1 MSSSDFLKKLAQEKI
16 IAVIRS
22 PNLPIG
28 LKMAHAVAEAGLQ
41 IIEITWNSD
50 RPITLIQQLQK
61 ELPECLIGT
70 GTILTDSQLAEAM
83 NIGCQFIFTPHTQPS
98 FLAKAVK
105 ANIPM
110 IPGAL
115 TPTEIVTAWQQG
127 ATCVKVFPIG
137 AVGGP
142 DYIKSLQGPL
152 GQIPLI
158 PTGGVTLA
166 NSQQFLKAGAIAV
179 GLASDLFPD
188 ALVKTEN
195 WQGITAI
202 AQKLQKELKSSYI

>member
-1 MSSSDFLKKLAQEKI
+1 MSSSDFLEKLAQEKI

-22 PNLPIG
+22 PNLDIG
-28 LKMAHAVAEAGLQ
+28 LKMAHAIAEAGLQ

-50 RPITLIQQLQK
+50 RPVTLIQQLQK
-61 ELPECLIGT
+61 ELPQCLIGT
-70 GTILTDSQLAEAM
+70 GTILTDQELTEAI

-179 GLASDLFPD
+179 GLASDLFPT

-195 WQGITAI
+195 WQSITAI

>member
-22 PNLPIG
+22 PNLNIG

-41 IIEITWNSD
+41 LIEITWNSD

-61 ELPECLIGT
+61 ELPQCLIGT
-70 GTILTDSQLAEAM
+70 GTILTDAELTEAI

-127 ATCVKVFPIG
+127 ATCVKVFPIS

-179 GLASDLFPD
+179 GLASDLFPN

-202 AQKLQKELKSSYI
+202 AQKLQKELKS

>member
-22 PNLPIG
+22 PNLSIG

-41 IIEITWNSD
+41 LIEITWNSD
-50 RPITLIQQLQK
+50 RPIALIQQLQK

-70 GTILTDSQLAEAM
+70 GTILTDQELEQAIHI
-83 NIGCQFIFTPHTQPS
+83 NCQFIFTPHTQPS
-98 FLAKAVK
+98 FLAKAIQ

-137 AVGGP
+137 AVGGA
-142 DYIKSLQGPL
+142 DYIKALQGPL

-166 NSQQFLKAGAIAV
+166 NSQEFLKAGAIAV
-179 GLASDLFPD
+179 GLASDLFP
-188 ALVKTEN
+188 ATLVKTEN
-195 WQGITAI
+195 WQAITAI
-202 AQKLQKELKSSYI
+202 AEKLQKELKLLHS